1 MGEVYGAPL
10 LHALDYAA
18 AGTLERDVIREDIQE
33 AMDAIASCHSRN
45 KQMSTLPHYRLNLH
59 GADLRGANLVARD
72 LSGVPPTRI
81 EGIPSFDYTSYVA
94 IGWWYT
100 DLREAKLRHAGL
112 YGTNLSSVDLSGA
125 SGLTQSDVDGA
136 YADPSVPPKLT
147 YAFDADTGKPLVW
160 NGPEGSQAS

>member
-1 MGEVYGAPL
+1 MLTDSSRLSPR
-10 LHALDYAA
+10 
-18 AGTLERDVIREDIQE
+18 LERWKIEVVREDIRA
-33 AMDAIASCHSRN
+33 AMDVYYCVSQSEQSRS
-45 KQMSTLPHYRLNLH
+45 KLLPHYRLDLH

-100 DLREAKLRHAGL
+100 ELREAKLRHASL

-147 YAFDADTGKPLVW
+147 YAFDADTGETAGVEWP
-160 NGPEGSQAS
+160 